1 VDNSGTVN
9 IIDVVCIRDCADHGL
24 CSCCTNGCDVN
35 CDGTVDYVDFAA
47 AWCEFEGRSDCCN
60 EPIGA
65 CRIPQAGWPDCIE
78 TSQSPCEFFE
88 GTYYGDGSTC
98 DETCKATRGFEDA
111 VYCPGRVKLIH
122 IDLGA
127 IPVNS
132 GVAIE
137 DSPPVNWT
145 VGAISNGGSY
155 DAVNDKVKWGP
166 LFSPFPAEVTYEVTP
181 DNAAEGQRCFSGI
194 VSVDGASDSLCGEDC
209 VNYQCCPYMAAE
221 TPQPPCALCNVSSC
235 EGCTTG
241 ACLDASMSLCEV
253 IAYGCAWVRGCNDDI
268 NGLTRAA
275 FIWRNGECYCF
286 DETAQEFITTDCGAG
301 DSCCAAA
308 SVAVSPIVSA
318 PTTTST
324 LSSVYRGVARDG
336 TSTWELSIDVVPP
349 IGTAGSAAELVIPT
363 GWKVVSVGDDGAF
376 DAEHGKIK
384 WGPFFDDA
392 VRTLTVSLQPKLGR
406 TAGKSRMITSAQ
418 KLSLRGTV
426 SFDGVDYPLV
436 TRR

>member
-1 VDNSGTVN
+1 
-9 IIDVVCIRDCADHGL
+9 
-24 CSCCTNGCDVN
+24 
-35 CDGTVDYVDFAA
+35 
-47 AWCEFEGRSDCCN
+47 
-60 EPIGA
+60 
-65 CRIPQAGWPDCIE
+65 
-78 TSQSPCEFFE
+78 
-88 GTYYGDGSTC
+88 
-98 DETCKATRGFEDA
+98 
-111 VYCPGRVKLIH
+111 VKLIH

-137 DSPPVNWT
+137 DSPPANWT

-155 DAVNDKVKWGP
+155 DAVNHKVKWGP
-166 LFSPFPAEVTYEVTP
+166 LFSPFPAELTYEVTP

-286 DETAQEFITTDCGAG
+286 DEAAQEFIPTACGAG
-301 DSCCAAA
+301 DSCCAADS
-308 SVAVSPIVSA
+308 SVAASPIVSA
-318 PTTTST
+318 PDS
-324 LSSVYRGVARDG
+324 ARVRADRALARNG
-336 TSTWELSIDVVPP
+336 AWSWYVSIDVIPP
-349 IGTAGSAAELVIPT
+349 IGTAASAAELIVPT
-363 GWKVVSVGDDGAF
+363 GWKVVAVGEEGAF
-376 DAEHGKIK
+376 DTEHGKIK
-384 WGPFFDDA
+384 WGPFLDDA
-392 VRTLTVSLQPKLGR
+392 GRTLTATLEPKIGR
-406 TAGKSRMITSAQ
+406 TAGKSRSSATAE
-418 KLSLRGTV
+418 KLGLRGTV
-426 SFDGVDYPLV
+426 SFDGVNHPLV